1 MVFPT
6 EVKKKTMLSYQVY
19 HGNVFELID
28 SAVGFVMQ
36 HIDAQVGTHTTTS
49 VEVKYEIPIEAVTEL
64 IVNAVTHRSYES
76 NGSVEVML
84 FKDRLEVWNPGQ
96 LPAGL
101 TPAKLK
107 EAHNS
112 LPPNPTLANS
122 VYLAGYIERVGTGT
136 TEVVEVCKN
145 AGLKTPEFIQEEDFR
160 AIIWRTNVP
169 QNDTQDQTNNQILTR
184 DKVQNVPQKQRMLRV
199 RKILELI
206 ISNKRISTEE
216 IGQQLGVSY
225 KTVRR
230 DIESLRSSYKIEW
243 IGPSKTGHWDVE
255 KIR

>member
-6 EVKKKTMLSYQVY
+6 EVKKKPMLSYQVY

-49 VEVKYEIPIEAVTEL
+49 AEVKYEIPIEAVTEL

-136 TEVVEVCKN
+136 TDVVEVCKN

-169 QNDTQDQTNNQILTR
+169 QN
-184 DKVQNVPQKQRMLRV
+184 VPPNVPQKQRMLRV